1 MSASGAQSR
10 SADEL
15 DGHAHSC
22 ATGLVCHRCGVN
34 LPLEDTE
41 AFCPECGKCLDVA
54 YDYERA
60 RASLRERPISDRP
73 ANIWRLAE
81 LLPIVQASAKA
92 RVGRFAGFTPLIPAD
107 RLGAELGLS
116 NLYVKDDSTS
126 RPSLSYKDRVVST
139 AIARLLELGHSEI
152 GCVSTGNVGTAVA
165 SIAAKAGVTPYVFYP
180 NRLER
185 TKAQACRALGARVCQ
200 VEGNYDEANRECR
213 KLAAASGLQF
223 ANITLRP
230 FYAEGAKTMA
240 FEIVEQLGWRAPDHI
255 VSATAGGT
263 LSSRLHKG
271 LIELETVGLAQT
283 SATKMHIAQPA
294 GCSPIAS
301 AIEAG
306 DDEIHPCSP
315 ETLAH
320 SLAIGT
326 PGDGYLVIDAVRS
339 RGGSAMSVSDEEIFA
354 GIDLL
359 ATTEGIL
366 TEPAGG
372 TTVAVLRKLAQS
384 GQLEPDATVVAIIT
398 GNGYKTLDD
407 HPAKPWPSMVEC
419 DADAMRSVLEDFRSA
434 AAVDRLAA

>member
-1 MSASGAQSR
+1 MTSAGGPAEQ
-10 SADEL
+10 DETTR
-15 DGHAHSC
+15 SC
-22 ATGLVCHRCGVN
+22 ATALVCHRCGVK
-34 LPLEDTE
+34 LALSDRE
-41 AFCPECGKCLDVA
+41 AFCPECDKCLDVA
-54 YDYERA
+54 YDYELAKSRLGELA
-60 RASLRERPISDRP
+60 LSERPM
-73 ANIWRLAE
+73 NIWRLSE
-81 LLPIVQASAKA
+81 LLPIRAAAASA
-92 RVGRFAGFTPLIPAD
+92 RVGQISGMSPLIPAE
-107 RLGAELGLS
+107 RLGKELGLKR
-116 NLYVKDDSTS
+116 LYVKDDSTS

-139 AIARLLELGHSEI
+139 AIARLLELGDEEV

-165 SIAAKAGVTPYVFYP
+165 SLAAKAGVTPYVFYP

-185 TKAQACRALGARVCQ
+185 TKAKACRALGARVCQ
-200 VEGNYDEANRECR
+200 VAGNYDEANRECR
-213 KLAAASGLQF
+213 KVAAASGLEF

-240 FEIVEQLGWRAPDHI
+240 FEIVEQLGWVAPDNI

-271 LIELETVGLAQT
+271 LVELETVGLART

-306 DDEIHPCSP
+306 DAEIHPCRP
-315 ETLAH
+315 ETVAH

-339 RGGSAMSVSDEEIFA
+339 RHGSAGSASDAEIFA

-359 ATTEGIL
+359 ARTEGIL

-372 TTVAVLRKLAQS
+372 TTIAVLRKLAQA
-384 GQLEPDATVVAIIT
+384 GELDPDAVVVAIIT
-398 GNGYKTLDD
+398 GNGLKTIED
-407 HPAKPWPSMVEC
+407 HPEKSWPTAEC
-419 DADAMRSVLEDFRSA
+419 ESEAMLSVLSDLQREA
-434 AAVDRLAA
+434 QGQPLPA

>member
-1 MSASGAQSR
+1 MTR
-10 SADEL
+10 
-15 DGHAHSC
+15 SC
-22 ATGLVCHRCGVN
+22 ATALVCHRCGV
-34 LPLEDTE
+34 EMGIGERE

-54 YDYERA
+54 YDYELAAKRLA
-60 RASLRERPISDRP
+60 ELAMAERPQ
-73 ANIWRLAE
+73 NIWRLAE
-81 LLPIVQASAKA
+81 LLPIRAAQASAK
-92 RVGRFAGFTPLIPAD
+92 VGRFAGMTPLIPAD
-107 RLGAELGLS
+107 RLGRELGLR

-139 AIARLLELGHSEI
+139 AIARLLELGDEEV

-165 SIAAKAGVTPYVFYP
+165 SLAAKAGVTPYVFYP

-185 TKAQACRALGARVCQ
+185 TKAKACRALGARVCQ
-200 VEGNYDEANRECR
+200 VAGNYDEANREC
-213 KLAAASGLQF
+213 KKVAAASGLEF

-283 SATKMHIAQPA
+283 KDAKMHIAQPA

-301 AIEAG
+301 AIDAG
-306 DDEIHPCSP
+306 DAEIHPCSP
-315 ETLAH
+315 ETVAH

-326 PGDGYLVIDAVRS
+326 PGDGYLVIDAVRT
-339 RGGSAMSVSDEEIFA
+339 RKGSAGEASDREIFE

-359 ATTEGIL
+359 ARTEGIL

-372 TTVAVLRKLAQS
+372 TTVAVLRKLAAA
-384 GQLEPDATVVAIIT
+384 GELDPDATVVAIIT
-398 GNGYKTLDD
+398 GNGLKTLED
-407 HPAKPWPSMVEC
+407 HPEKGWPQAEC
-419 DADAMRSVLEDFRSA
+419 EAEAMLSALGELQREA
-434 AAVDRLAA
+434 AAQEPLPA